1 MAAIAVLPPEL
12 ASQIAAGEV
21 VERPAS
27 VAKELVENS
36 LDAGAQRCDVS
47 LEGGGVTTLC
57 VTDDGSGMS
66 EGDARLAVERHATSK
81 LISFDDLKR
90 LTSFG
95 FRGEALPSIASV
107 SRFTLRTRQ
116 AASSA
121 GVELVVEG
129 GAAPTVRPAGVAAG
143 TEVCVRDLFFNV
155 PARRKFLRSTGTE
168 AGHVVETIEA
178 LALARPDVTFTVARD
193 GRLVREWLRASD
205 RAERVRDVIGD
216 VPLVSV
222 AGDRGPLRVEAF
234 LSRPEQARSGATGL
248 KLLVNDRVVRDR
260 AVAATIAQAYGSV
273 LERGRYPRGV
283 VYLDLA
289 LELVDVNVHPQ
300 KTEVRFADPR
310 AVTDALYGL
319 LSRELAS
326 ALSLPRPQR
335 FVWGAR
341 KPAPGSSPEPTDPEP
356 AVRSRSGATESGHR
370 SGPAFADRT
379 SAVRSVDPSQ
389 DDGSTLAG
397 DLGPATLPGS
407 GQGAAVDALET
418 RHAAGV
424 TTGPSDADPWGL
436 FGAQADGAPSS
447 LERGAGERSDAGTVL
462 GFRDSAASPSR
473 PRPEVEWRSLRF
485 LAQVQKTYLVCE
497 GRDGLYVVDQHAAA
511 ERVNFHRLR
520 KAYAAREVAAQA
532 LLFPLVMEAPA
543 TEVTLVEEHGAA
555 IAAVG
560 FDLRVRGPQTLSI
573 HAVPR
578 LLQRASPE
586 RLVRDLVA
594 ELTRAGGRGFSD
606 AIDLTLARMACHGAI
621 RAGDSISAAE
631 ASTLLQA
638 LDEADFAGF
647 CPHGRPVVAFTSWS
661 ELERKVGRR

>member
-1 MAAIAVLPPEL
+1 MAAINVLPPDL

-27 VAKELVENS
+27 VAKELVENA
-36 LDAGAQRCDVS
+36 LDAGAQRCDVA
-47 LEGGGVTTLC
+47 LEGGGVTTLR
-57 VTDDGSGMS
+57 VLDDGSGMS
-66 EGDARLAVERHATSK
+66 EADARLAVERHATSK
-81 LISFDDLKR
+81 LRAFDDLKR
-90 LTSFG
+90 IASFG

-107 SRFTLRTRQ
+107 SRFTLRTREV
-116 AASSA
+116 AASA

-129 GAAPTVRPAGVAAG
+129 GGPPTVRPAGIAAG
-143 TEVCVRDLFFNV
+143 TEVRVQDLFFNV
-155 PARRKFLRSTGTE
+155 PARRKFLRSTSTE

-178 LALARPDVTFTVARD
+178 LALARPDVTFTVERD
-193 GRLVREWLRASD
+193 GRLVREWLRAAD
-205 RAERVRDVIGD
+205 RSERVRDAIGD

-248 KLLVNDRVVRDR
+248 RLLVNGRVVRDR

-289 LELVDVNVHPQ
+289 PELVDVNVHPQ
-300 KTEVRFADPR
+300 KAEVRFADPR

-335 FVWGAR
+335 FAWGAR
-341 KPAPGSSPEPTDPEP
+341 KPGPGSLPDPAAPGTGGRGQAGASDPGHAEGSVAVDRTIVAASTPDGRDAAAWAGDPAPAPVPAMGQGATVSAPETPCTARATPEP
-356 AVRSRSGATESGHR
+356 AEG
-370 SGPAFADRT
+370 
-379 SAVRSVDPSQ
+379 
-389 DDGSTLAG
+389 
-397 DLGPATLPGS
+397 
-407 GQGAAVDALET
+407 
-418 RHAAGV
+418 
-424 TTGPSDADPWGL
+424 DPWGL
-436 FGAQADGAPSS
+436 FGPPGDSS
-447 LERGAGERSDAGTVL
+447 PHGAGRSAVERLDAGMPL
-462 GFRDSAASPSR
+462 GVRDSAASPSR
-473 PRPEVEWRSLRF
+473 PRPDVEWRSLRF

-543 TEVTLVEEHGAA
+543 TEVALVEEHTAA

-631 ASTLLQA
+631 ASTLLMA

>member
-1 MAAIAVLPPEL
+1 MAAINVLPPDL

-27 VAKELVENS
+27 VAKELVENA
-36 LDAGAQRCDVS
+36 LDAGAQRCDVA
-47 LEGGGVTTLC
+47 LEGGGVTTLR
-57 VTDDGSGMS
+57 VLDDGSGMS
-66 EGDARLAVERHATSK
+66 EADARLAVERHATSK
-81 LISFDDLKR
+81 LRAFDDLKR
-90 LTSFG
+90 IASFG

-107 SRFTLRTRQ
+107 SRFTLRTREV
-116 AASSA
+116 AASA

-129 GAAPTVRPAGVAAG
+129 GAPPTLRPAGIAAG
-143 TEVCVRDLFFNV
+143 TEVRVQDLFFNV
-155 PARRKFLRSTGTE
+155 PARRKFLRSTSTE

-178 LALARPDVTFTVARD
+178 LALARPDVTFTVERD
-193 GRLVREWLRASD
+193 GRLVREWLRAVD
-205 RAERVRDVIGD
+205 RSERVRDAIGD
-216 VPLVSV
+216 LPLVSV

-248 KLLVNDRVVRDR
+248 RLLVNGRVVRDR

-289 LELVDVNVHPQ
+289 PELVDVNVHPQ
-300 KTEVRFADPR
+300 KAEVRFADPR

-335 FVWGAR
+335 FAWGAR
-341 KPAPGSSPEPTDPEP
+341 KPGPGSSPDPTASGTVGRGQAGASDPGHAEGPGVVDRSIEPAPSAPDGRVVAALAGDPARAPLPRDGRGATAGAPEAPRAARATPEP
-356 AVRSRSGATESGHR
+356 A
-370 SGPAFADRT
+370 
-379 SAVRSVDPSQ
+379 
-389 DDGSTLAG
+389 DG
-397 DLGPATLPGS
+397 
-407 GQGAAVDALET
+407 
-418 RHAAGV
+418 
-424 TTGPSDADPWGL
+424 DPWGL
-436 FGAQADGAPSS
+436 FGPPGDGSPHGAG
-447 LERGAGERSDAGTVL
+447 RGAVERPDARTSL
-462 GFRDSAASPSR
+462 GVRDSAASPSR
-473 PRPEVEWRSLRF
+473 PRPEVEWQSLRF

-543 TEVTLVEEHGAA
+543 TEVALVEEHTAA

-631 ASTLLQA
+631 ASTLLMA